1 MNRIIVFM
9 LLLAF
14 PFMGSAQERDT
25 LTLTHNSAAPNGYT
39 TTAPI
44 DVTVEHSKSTLSWGN
59 GQFDLCPG
67 DLITKMVFKGYNP
80 GNDIT
85 RHVKITFTD
94 GGKNFVV
101 FDDVCTIPHGG
112 TEEDPIALMDINLPN
127 PHSVIAFAS
136 KSLTVES
143 EGESREDSVFFQTY
157 SGGAFPIVTVLT
169 EMQTIEGTIINQDG
183 LPVAGAQ
190 LFLYQKNFS
199 SVFKAQTNSKG
210 EYSLALR
217 KNLSMQC
224 RITAPGCAPYH
235 ELYFWDS
242 KTNPSEVVLT
252 DAVHYKAGQRASI
265 ILPVNPD
272 PSLARYYKLAFR
284 EMSTS
289 YSIKLYFERE
299 ENPQANTPYVI
310 FPEQDFDVILADYDL
325 SQLPDTVFVPLP
337 HNDPRFANWNDA
349 AGIYGCYSNKQ
360 LMPVDNGTGFYFLDE
375 KGRDNG
381 WRKRERY
388 IESTPPFRCF
398 IKDKSPD
405 DRDVF
410 VFIGEDSSI
419 EASET
424 MAVADNRLY
433 DLLGRRVQGQPR
445 PGVYIRDGRKI
456 VSER

>member
-1 MNRIIVFM
+1 MKRTLLLLHI
-9 LLLAF
+9 LALPLLAF
-14 PFMGSAQERDT
+14 AQERDT
-25 LTLTHNSAAPNGYT
+25 LTLTHNSALPDGYT

-67 DLITKMVFKGYNP
+67 DLITKMVFKGYNQ

-112 TEEDPIALMDINLPN
+112 TEEDPIALMDINLPS

-143 EGESREDSVFFQTY
+143 EGEIREDPVFFQTY

-199 SVFKAQTNSKG
+199 SVFKAQTNDLG
-210 EYSLALR
+210 EYALKLR
-217 KNLSMQC
+217 KNLEMQC

-235 ELYFWDS
+235 ELYFWDG

-252 DAVHYKAGQRASI
+252 DAVHYKASKRASI
-265 ILPVNPD
+265 ILPVAPD
-272 PSLARYYKLAFR
+272 PTLARYYKLAFR
-284 EMSTS
+284 EIVG

-299 ENPQANTPYVI
+299 ETPQANTPYVI
-310 FPEQDFDVILADYDL
+310 FPERDFDIVLADYDL

-337 HNDPRFANWNDA
+337 YDTPPFADMFNHKE
-349 AGIYGCYSNKQ
+349 GIYGAYSNKQ
-360 LMPVDNGTGFYFLDE
+360 VIRVDNGLGFYFLDE
-375 KGRDNG
+375 KGRDNA
-381 WRKRERY
+381 WRDRERY
-388 IESTPPFRCF
+388 IEGTPPFRCF
-398 IKDKSPD
+398 I
-405 DRDVF
+405 RDQSLNAQDAF

-419 EASET
+419 EALET
-424 MAVADNRLY
+424 NAFSGGVFH
-433 DLLGRRVQGQPR
+433 DLQGRRIEAQPR
-445 PGVYIRDGRKI
+445 SGLYIRDGRKQ
-456 VSER
+456 VVK